1 MGDRCCIPIS
11 IHTGSLNLQG
21 TGSMLLWLESHLQ
34 GLQYNGVGRALD
46 VGQRNSEIYF
56 TKAGSLEFTP
66 IHSIFFNSD
75 HTTK

>member
-56 TKAGSLEFTP
+56 TEAGSPEFTP